1 MSHKCEAA
9 VITCEDFRLHQRK
22 DGRNYIADFVKS
34 LGVDADL
41 ITRGG
46 SIQDLV
52 RPETEGFCE
61 CLFRDSRV
69 SAVLHSIKTIYLVNH
84 EDCGAYGALNFASK
98 DEEFAKHA
106 QDLRDAKKKINERF
120 PEVEVK
126 LFFAYL
132 AAGTSDVFEIKAL
145 A

>member
-1 MSHKCEAA
+1 MSHTCEAA

-22 DGRNYIADFVKS
+22 DGRNYIADFIKS

-46 SIQDLV
+46 SVQDIV

-61 CLFRDSRV
+61 CLLRDSRV
-69 SAVLHSIKTIYLVNH
+69 STALHNIKTLYLVNH
-84 EDCGAYGALNFASK
+84 EDCGAYGSFAFATK
-98 DEEFAKHA
+98 EEEMAKHT
-106 QDLRDAKKKINERF
+106 QDLKDAKEAISEKF
-120 PEVEVK
+120 PGIDIR
-126 LFFAYL
+126 LYFGYL
-132 AAGTSDVFEIKAL
+132 KEGTSDVFEIRPL